1 MYLDIVELMA
11 FYDQPMGQTVRRLLA
26 HRLRARWRD
35 VRGMTVAGLGYP
47 APYLG
52 TFRSEADRV
61 IALMPAQQGGTDWP
75 AATPCRSVLVMDEH
89 LPLPDL
95 SVDRMLLVHSLESSE
110 APRPMLREVWR
121 VLKPE
126 GRMLAIVPN
135 RRGLWARRD
144 NTPFGNGNPFSRS
157 QIEKTLIASMFAIED
172 CSFALAIPP
181 LNWRWMWDSAPAL
194 ERWGMA
200 APSFAGVILVEARK
214 EIGGVLP
221 RGHGAR
227 LRVPSRQTVVSP
239 TGSRRIVITAGS
251 TKTPP
256 VSQTGS

>member
-1 MYLDIVELMA
+1 MYLDVVELLA
-11 FYDQPMGQTVRRLLA
+11 FYDSPMGQTVRRLLT

-35 VRGMTVAGLGYP
+35 VRGMTVAGLGF
-47 APYLG
+47 ATPYLG
-52 TFRSEADRV
+52 TFRAEAERV

-75 AATPCRSVLVMDEH
+75 AATPCRTALVMDDH

-95 SVDRMLLVHSLESSE
+95 SVDRLLLVHALESSE
-110 APRPMLREVWR
+110 ALRPMLREAWR
-121 VLKPE
+121 VLRPE

-144 NTPFGNGNPFSRS
+144 NTPFGNGNPFSRG
-157 QIEKTLIASMFAIED
+157 QIEKTLQASMFAIED
-172 CSFALAIPP
+172 CGFALAIPP
-181 LNWRWMWDSAPAL
+181 LDWRWMWDSAPAL

-214 EIGGVLP
+214 EVGGVVP

-227 LRVPSRQTVVSP
+227 LRASVRQTVLLP
-239 TGSRRIVITAGS
+239 NGSRRTIIKAG
-251 TKTPP
+251 
-256 VSQTGS
+256 